1 MFTIPFGWHEIR
13 AIDAPDGTW
22 FVAKDVCAAL
32 GIGNSHDTLTRL
44 GGSMKSK
51 EWVADINGR
60 AQRTNVINAAGLKKL
75 ITSSRSPKAHD
86 LAHALGVDV
95 AYTPPK
101 ESECIRII
109 AAALADQ
116 TPIHQFPILS
126 YRVDL
131 YFPRGRVAVECD
143 ENGHQ
148 GKHHADAVRQRE
160 ITEALHCS
168 FIRFNPDVPEFNIG
182 RVIHDIREALFFP
195 Y

>member
-1 MFTIPFGWHEIR
+1 MFTIPFGCREIR

-32 GIGNSHDTLTRL
+32 GLDNTSQSLSRL
-44 GGSMKSK
+44 EKWMKGKERVAGIAGGPQK
-51 EWVADINGR
+51 
-60 AQRTNVINAAGLKKL
+60 TNVINTAGLKKL
-75 ITSSRSPKAHD
+75 ITTSRSPKAQD
-86 LAHALGVDV
+86 LAYALGIDV
-95 AYTPPK
+95 AYAPPK
-101 ESECIRII
+101 EAECIRII

-126 YRVDL
+126 YRIDL

-143 ENGHQ
+143 ENGHR
-148 GKHHADAVRQRE
+148 GKHRADAVRQRE

-168 FIRFNPDVPEFNIG
+168 FIRFNPDAHDFNVG